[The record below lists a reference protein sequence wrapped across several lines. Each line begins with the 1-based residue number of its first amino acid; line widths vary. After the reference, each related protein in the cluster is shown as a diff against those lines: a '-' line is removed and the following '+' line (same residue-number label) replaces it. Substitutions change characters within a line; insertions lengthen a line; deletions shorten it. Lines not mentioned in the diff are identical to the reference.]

1 MFECIKQSLRAIR
14 QSRLKAFLTV
24 GGIAIGVSSV
34 VIISSIGEMGKSA
47 IDNQLTDMGMDS
59 FVVTGTE
66 SNFDG
71 LWEKD
76 LETLK
81 SVPDVRN
88 AMPLINYFTEI
99 SSRGENSPAMI
110 WGVNED
116 ADDVIELKTVSGR
129 LINKSD
135 VLSARKVCVVDEQ
148 IAMNRYKR
156 NTIVGKEI
164 GISING
170 RVENFEV
177 IGVVSN
183 GVNLLQNMFGDLVP
197 SFVYIPYTTLSEE
210 TNNRY
215 FTQIA
220 VKLDDGTDS
229 DSAFNALSHA
239 VLCQR
244 DEKTEIRVENLLKQ
258 KSQMNKIA
266 DITSKALSIVAG
278 ISLVVSGLSVMT
290 VMLVSVKERLEE
302 KKYFKEHRQKI
313 KLTPADIVFNIFN
326 YLFFALFTL
335 SCFFPFYYIF
345 INTISSNEL
354 VVKGLITFWPRE
366 LTISNYTSLGQV
378 NDLWNSLGITILRT
392 VIGTAFMVFASAL
405 AGYLMTKQE
414 MWHRKIWY
422 RFLVITM
429 YFNAGLVPGYLNLL
443 MLGLTENYLVY
454 IIPAIVQPY
463 NIILVKTSM
472 N

>member
-1 MFECIKQSLRAIR
+1 MFECIKQSLRVIGK
-14 QSRLKAFLTV
+14 SRLKAFLTV

-47 IDNQLTDMGMDS
+47 VDNQLTDMGMDS

-290 VMLVSVKERLEE
+290 VMLVSVKERTREIGI
-302 KKYFKEHRQKI
+302 KKSIGAKNSDI
-313 KLTPADIVFNIFN
+313 LTEFLTESV
-326 YLFFALFTL
+326 
-335 SCFFPFYYIF
+335 
-345 INTISSNEL
+345 
-354 VVKGLITFWPRE
+354 LIT
-366 LTISNYTSLGQV
+366 LIG
-378 NDLWNSLGITILRT
+378 GI
-392 VIGTAFMVFASAL
+392 IGLLSGLVFSAL
-405 AGYLMTKQE
+405 AGFITGLPSFME
-414 MWHRKIWY
+414 AEGIIFVLFFVM
-422 RFLVITM
+422 VIGAVFGA
-429 YFNAGLVPGYLNLL
+429 Y
-443 MLGLTENYLVY
+443 
-454 IIPAIVQPY
+454 PAYKASRLSPVEA
-463 NIILVKTSM
+463 LRSE
-472 N
+472 

>member
-1 MFECIKQSLRAIR
+1 MFECIKQSLRVIGK
-14 QSRLKAFLTV
+14 SRLKAFLTV

-47 IDNQLTDMGMDS
+47 VDNQLTDMGMDS

-170 RVENFEV
+170 RIENFEV

-290 VMLVSVKERLEE
+290 VMLVSVKERTREIGI
-302 KKYFKEHRQKI
+302 KKSIGAKNSDI
-313 KLTPADIVFNIFN
+313 LTEFLTESV
-326 YLFFALFTL
+326 
-335 SCFFPFYYIF
+335 
-345 INTISSNEL
+345 
-354 VVKGLITFWPRE
+354 LIT
-366 LTISNYTSLGQV
+366 LIG
-378 NDLWNSLGITILRT
+378 GI
-392 VIGTAFMVFASAL
+392 IGLLSGLVFSAL
-405 AGYLMTKQE
+405 AGFITGLPSFMGIE
-414 MWHRKIWY
+414 GIAFVLIFVM
-422 RFLVITM
+422 VIGAVFGA
-429 YFNAGLVPGYLNLL
+429 Y
-443 MLGLTENYLVY
+443 
-454 IIPAIVQPY
+454 PAYKASRLSPVEA
-463 NIILVKTSM
+463 LRSE
-472 N
+472 

>member
-1 MFECIKQSLRAIR
+1 M
-14 QSRLKAFLTV
+14 KAFLTV

-47 IDNQLTDMGMDS
+47 VDNQLTDMGMDS

-135 VLSARKVCVVDEQ
+135 VLSAKKVCVVDEQ

-290 VMLVSVKERLEE
+290 VMLVSVKERTREIGI
-302 KKYFKEHRQKI
+302 KKSIGAKNSDI
-313 KLTPADIVFNIFN
+313 LTEFLTESV
-326 YLFFALFTL
+326 
-335 SCFFPFYYIF
+335 
-345 INTISSNEL
+345 
-354 VVKGLITFWPRE
+354 LIT
-366 LTISNYTSLGQV
+366 LIG
-378 NDLWNSLGITILRT
+378 GI
-392 VIGTAFMVFASAL
+392 IGLLSGLVFSAL
-405 AGYLMTKQE
+405 AGFITGLPSFME
-414 MWHRKIWY
+414 AEGIIFVLFFVM
-422 RFLVITM
+422 VIGAVFGA
-429 YFNAGLVPGYLNLL
+429 Y
-443 MLGLTENYLVY
+443 
-454 IIPAIVQPY
+454 PAYKASRLSPVEA
-463 NIILVKTSM
+463 LRSE
-472 N
+472 

>member
-1 MFECIKQSLRAIR
+1 MFECIKQSLRVIGK
-14 QSRLKAFLTV
+14 SRLKAFLTV

-47 IDNQLTDMGMDS
+47 VDNQLTDMGMDS

-135 VLSARKVCVVDEQ
+135 VLSSKKVCVVDEQ
-148 IAMNRYKR
+148 IAMDRYKR

-290 VMLVSVKERLEE
+290 VMLVSVKERTREIGI
-302 KKYFKEHRQKI
+302 KKSIGAKNYDI
-313 KLTPADIVFNIFN
+313 LTEFLTESVLITLIGGITGL
-326 YLFFALFTL
+326 LFGISVSTL
-335 SCFFPFYYIF
+335 A
-345 INTISSNEL
+345 
-354 VVKGLITFWPRE
+354 GLITGLPSFMGME
-366 LTISNYTSLGQV
+366 
-378 NDLWNSLGITILRT
+378 GIIFVLIFVMAIGAIFGAYPAYKASKLNPVEALR
-392 VIGTAFMVFASAL
+392 S
-405 AGYLMTKQE
+405 E
-414 MWHRKIWY
+414 
-422 RFLVITM
+422 
-429 YFNAGLVPGYLNLL
+429 
-443 MLGLTENYLVY
+443 
-454 IIPAIVQPY
+454 
-463 NIILVKTSM
+463 
-472 N
+472 

>member
-1 MFECIKQSLRAIR
+1 MFECIKQSLRVIGK
-14 QSRLKAFLTV
+14 SRLKAFLTV

-47 IDNQLTDMGMDS
+47 VDNQLTDMGMDS

-229 DSAFNALSHA
+229 DTAFNALSHA

-290 VMLVSVKERLEE
+290 VMLVSVKERTREIGI
-302 KKYFKEHRQKI
+302 KKSIGAKNSDI
-313 KLTPADIVFNIFN
+313 LTEFLTESV
-326 YLFFALFTL
+326 
-335 SCFFPFYYIF
+335 
-345 INTISSNEL
+345 
-354 VVKGLITFWPRE
+354 LIT
-366 LTISNYTSLGQV
+366 LIG
-378 NDLWNSLGITILRT
+378 GI
-392 VIGTAFMVFASAL
+392 IGLLSGLVFSAL
-405 AGYLMTKQE
+405 AGFITGLPSFME
-414 MWHRKIWY
+414 AEGIIFVLFFVM
-422 RFLVITM
+422 VIGAVFGA
-429 YFNAGLVPGYLNLL
+429 Y
-443 MLGLTENYLVY
+443 
-454 IIPAIVQPY
+454 PAYKASRLSPVEA
-463 NIILVKTSM
+463 LRSE
-472 N
+472 

>member
-1 MFECIKQSLRAIR
+1 MFECIKQSLRVIGK
-14 QSRLKAFLTV
+14 SRLKAFLTV

-47 IDNQLTDMGMDS
+47 VDNQLTDMGMDS

-71 LWEKD
+71 LWESD

-99 SSRGENSPAMI
+99 SMIGENSPAMI

-135 VLSARKVCVVDEQ
+135 VLSSKKVCVVDEQ
-148 IAMNRYKR
+148 IAMDRYKR

-290 VMLVSVKERLEE
+290 VMLVSVKERTREIGI
-302 KKYFKEHRQKI
+302 KKSIGAKNSDI
-313 KLTPADIVFNIFN
+313 LTEFLTESV
-326 YLFFALFTL
+326 
-335 SCFFPFYYIF
+335 
-345 INTISSNEL
+345 
-354 VVKGLITFWPRE
+354 LIT
-366 LTISNYTSLGQV
+366 LIG
-378 NDLWNSLGITILRT
+378 G
-392 VIGTAFMVFASAL
+392 VIGLLSGLVFSAL
-405 AGYLMTKQE
+405 AGFITGLPSFME
-414 MWHRKIWY
+414 AEGIIFVLFFVM
-422 RFLVITM
+422 VIGAVFGA
-429 YFNAGLVPGYLNLL
+429 Y
-443 MLGLTENYLVY
+443 
-454 IIPAIVQPY
+454 PAYKASRLSPVEA
-463 NIILVKTSM
+463 LRSE
-472 N
+472 

>member
-1 MFECIKQSLRAIR
+1 MFECIKQSLRVIGK
-14 QSRLKAFLTV
+14 SRLKAFLTV

-47 IDNQLTDMGMDS
+47 VDNQLTDMGMDS

-135 VLSARKVCVVDEQ
+135 VLSSKKVCVVDEQ
-148 IAMNRYKR
+148 IAMDRYKR

-177 IGVVSN
+177 VGVVSN

-229 DSAFNALSHA
+229 DTAFNALSHA

-290 VMLVSVKERLEE
+290 VMLVSVKERTREIGI
-302 KKYFKEHRQKI
+302 KKSIGAKNYDI
-313 KLTPADIVFNIFN
+313 LTEFLTESVLITLIGGITGL
-326 YLFFALFTL
+326 LFGISVSTL
-335 SCFFPFYYIF
+335 A
-345 INTISSNEL
+345 
-354 VVKGLITFWPRE
+354 GLITGLPSFMGME
-366 LTISNYTSLGQV
+366 
-378 NDLWNSLGITILRT
+378 GIIFVLIFVMAIGAIFGAYPAYKASKLNPVEALR
-392 VIGTAFMVFASAL
+392 S
-405 AGYLMTKQE
+405 E
-414 MWHRKIWY
+414 
-422 RFLVITM
+422 
-429 YFNAGLVPGYLNLL
+429 
-443 MLGLTENYLVY
+443 
-454 IIPAIVQPY
+454 
-463 NIILVKTSM
+463 
-472 N
+472 

>member
-1 MFECIKQSLRAIR
+1 MFECIKQSLRVIGK
-14 QSRLKAFLTV
+14 SRLKAFLTV

-47 IDNQLTDMGMDS
+47 VDNQLTDMGMDS

-71 LWEKD
+71 LWEDD

-135 VLSARKVCVVDEQ
+135 VLSSKKVCVVDEQ
-148 IAMNRYKR
+148 IAMDRYKR

-220 VKLDDGTDS
+220 VKLDDETDS

-290 VMLVSVKERLEE
+290 VMLVSVKERTREIGI
-302 KKYFKEHRQKI
+302 KKSIGAKNYDI
-313 KLTPADIVFNIFN
+313 LTEFLTESVLITLIGGIIGLLFGLSVSAVAGFITGLPSFMGIEGIAFVLIFVMAIG
-326 YLFFALFTL
+326 ALFGAYPAYKASKL
-335 SCFFPFYYIF
+335 NPV
-345 INTISSNEL
+345 EA
-354 VVKGLITFWPRE
+354 
-366 LTISNYTSLGQV
+366 
-378 NDLWNSLGITILRT
+378 LR
-392 VIGTAFMVFASAL
+392 S
-405 AGYLMTKQE
+405 E
-414 MWHRKIWY
+414 
-422 RFLVITM
+422 
-429 YFNAGLVPGYLNLL
+429 
-443 MLGLTENYLVY
+443 
-454 IIPAIVQPY
+454 
-463 NIILVKTSM
+463 
-472 N
+472 

>member
-1 MFECIKQSLRAIR
+1 MFECIKQSFRVIGK
-14 QSRLKAFLTV
+14 SRLKAFLTV

-47 IDNQLTDMGMDS
+47 VDNQLTDMGMDS

-71 LWEKD
+71 LWEAD
-76 LETLK
+76 LATLK

-99 SSRGENSPAMI
+99 SMRGENSPAMI

-135 VLSARKVCVVDEQ
+135 VLSSKKVCVVDEQ

-220 VKLDDGTDS
+220 VKLDDETDS

-290 VMLVSVKERLEE
+290 VMLVSVKERTREIGI
-302 KKYFKEHRQKI
+302 KKSIGAKNYDI
-313 KLTPADIVFNIFN
+313 LTEFLTESV
-326 YLFFALFTL
+326 
-335 SCFFPFYYIF
+335 
-345 INTISSNEL
+345 
-354 VVKGLITFWPRE
+354 LITLIGGIIGLLFG
-366 LTISNYTSLGQV
+366 ISVSAVAGFITGLPSFM
-378 NDLWNSLGITILRT
+378 GIEGIAFVLIFVMLVGAVFGAYPAYKASKLSPVEALR
-392 VIGTAFMVFASAL
+392 S
-405 AGYLMTKQE
+405 E
-414 MWHRKIWY
+414 
-422 RFLVITM
+422 
-429 YFNAGLVPGYLNLL
+429 
-443 MLGLTENYLVY
+443 
-454 IIPAIVQPY
+454 
-463 NIILVKTSM
+463 
-472 N
+472 

>member
-1 MFECIKQSLRAIR
+1 MFECIKQSLRVIGK
-14 QSRLKAFLTV
+14 SRLKAFLTV

-47 IDNQLTDMGMDS
+47 VDNQLTDMGMDS

-135 VLSARKVCVVDEQ
+135 VLSAKKVCVVDEQ

-229 DSAFNALSHA
+229 DTAFNALSHA

-290 VMLVSVKERLEE
+290 VMLVSVKERTREIGI
-302 KKYFKEHRQKI
+302 KKSIGAKNSDI
-313 KLTPADIVFNIFN
+313 LTEFLTESV
-326 YLFFALFTL
+326 
-335 SCFFPFYYIF
+335 
-345 INTISSNEL
+345 
-354 VVKGLITFWPRE
+354 LIT
-366 LTISNYTSLGQV
+366 LIG
-378 NDLWNSLGITILRT
+378 G
-392 VIGTAFMVFASAL
+392 VIGLLSGLVFSAL
-405 AGYLMTKQE
+405 AGFITGLPSFME
-414 MWHRKIWY
+414 AEGIIFVLFFVM
-422 RFLVITM
+422 VIGAVFGA
-429 YFNAGLVPGYLNLL
+429 Y
-443 MLGLTENYLVY
+443 
-454 IIPAIVQPY
+454 PAYKASRLSPVEA
-463 NIILVKTSM
+463 LRSE
-472 N
+472 

>member
-1 MFECIKQSLRAIR
+1 MFECIKQSLRVIGK
-14 QSRLKAFLTV
+14 SRLKAFLTV

-47 IDNQLTDMGMDS
+47 VDNQLTDMGMDS

-99 SSRGENSPAMI
+99 SMRGENSPAMI

-135 VLSARKVCVVDEQ
+135 VLSSKKVCVVDEQ

-220 VKLDDGTDS
+220 VKLDDETDS

-290 VMLVSVKERLEE
+290 VMLVSVKERTREIGI
-302 KKYFKEHRQKI
+302 KKSIGAKNYDI
-313 KLTPADIVFNIFN
+313 LTEFLTESV
-326 YLFFALFTL
+326 
-335 SCFFPFYYIF
+335 
-345 INTISSNEL
+345 
-354 VVKGLITFWPRE
+354 LIT
-366 LTISNYTSLGQV
+366 LIG
-378 NDLWNSLGITILRT
+378 GIIGLLFGLSVSAVAGFITGLPSFMGIEGIAFVLIFVMLVGAVFGAYPAYKASKLSPVEALR
-392 VIGTAFMVFASAL
+392 S
-405 AGYLMTKQE
+405 E
-414 MWHRKIWY
+414 
-422 RFLVITM
+422 
-429 YFNAGLVPGYLNLL
+429 
-443 MLGLTENYLVY
+443 
-454 IIPAIVQPY
+454 
-463 NIILVKTSM
+463 
-472 N
+472 

>member
-59 FVVTGTE
+59 FVVTGSE
-66 SNFDG
+66 NNFDG
-71 LWEKD
+71 LWEED

-88 AMPLINYFTEI
+88 AMPLINYYTEI

-129 LINKSD
+129 LINKGD
-135 VLSARKVCVVDEQ
+135 VLSSKKVCVVDEQ

-197 SFVYIPYTTLSEE
+197 SFVYVPYTTLSEE

-220 VKLDDGTDS
+220 VKLDDETDS
-229 DSAFNALSHA
+229 DSVSNALSHA
-239 VLCQR
+239 VLCAR

-266 DITSKALSIVAG
+266 DITSKALGIIAG

-290 VMLVSVKERLEE
+290 VMLVSVKERTREIGI
-302 KKYFKEHRQKI
+302 KKSIGAENSDI
-313 KLTPADIVFNIFN
+313 LTEFLTESV
-326 YLFFALFTL
+326 
-335 SCFFPFYYIF
+335 
-345 INTISSNEL
+345 
-354 VVKGLITFWPRE
+354 LITLIGGIIGLSFG
-366 LTISNYTSLGQV
+366 LLVSSLAGFITG
-378 NDLWNSLGITILRT
+378 LPSFMGIKGI
-392 VIGTAFMVFASAL
+392 AFMLAFVIFVGAVFGAYPAYKASKLSPVEAL
-405 AGYLMTKQE
+405 RSE
-414 MWHRKIWY
+414 
-422 RFLVITM
+422 
-429 YFNAGLVPGYLNLL
+429 
-443 MLGLTENYLVY
+443 
-454 IIPAIVQPY
+454 
-463 NIILVKTSM
+463 
-472 N
+472 

>member
-1 MFECIKQSLRAIR
+1 MFECIKQSLRVIGK
-14 QSRLKAFLTV
+14 SRLKAFLTV

-47 IDNQLTDMGMDS
+47 VDNQLTDMGMDS

-81 SVPDVRN
+81 NVPDVRN

-135 VLSARKVCVVDEQ
+135 VLSAKKVCVVDEQ
-148 IAMNRYKR
+148 IAMNRYRR

-220 VKLDDGTDS
+220 VKLHDETDS

-290 VMLVSVKERLEE
+290 VMLVSVKERTREIGI
-302 KKYFKEHRQKI
+302 KKSIGAKNSDI
-313 KLTPADIVFNIFN
+313 LTEFLTESV
-326 YLFFALFTL
+326 
-335 SCFFPFYYIF
+335 
-345 INTISSNEL
+345 
-354 VVKGLITFWPRE
+354 LIT
-366 LTISNYTSLGQV
+366 LIG
-378 NDLWNSLGITILRT
+378 GI
-392 VIGTAFMVFASAL
+392 IGLLSGLVFSAL
-405 AGYLMTKQE
+405 AGFITGLPSFME
-414 MWHRKIWY
+414 AEGIIFVLFFVM
-422 RFLVITM
+422 VIGAVFGA
-429 YFNAGLVPGYLNLL
+429 Y
-443 MLGLTENYLVY
+443 
-454 IIPAIVQPY
+454 PAYKASRLSPVES
-463 NIILVKTSM
+463 LRSE
-472 N
+472 

>member
-1 MFECIKQSLRAIR
+1 MFECIKQSLRVIGK
-14 QSRLKAFLTV
+14 SRLKAFLTV

-47 IDNQLTDMGMDS
+47 VDNQLTDMGMDS

-220 VKLDDGTDS
+220 VKLDDETDS
-229 DSAFNALSHA
+229 DTAFNALSHA

-290 VMLVSVKERLEE
+290 VMLVSVKERTREIGI
-302 KKYFKEHRQKI
+302 KKSIGAKNSDI
-313 KLTPADIVFNIFN
+313 LTEFLTESV
-326 YLFFALFTL
+326 
-335 SCFFPFYYIF
+335 
-345 INTISSNEL
+345 
-354 VVKGLITFWPRE
+354 LIT
-366 LTISNYTSLGQV
+366 LIG
-378 NDLWNSLGITILRT
+378 GI
-392 VIGTAFMVFASAL
+392 IGLLSGLVFSAL
-405 AGYLMTKQE
+405 AGFITGLPSFMGIE
-414 MWHRKIWY
+414 GIFFVLFFVM
-422 RFLVITM
+422 VIGAVFGA
-429 YFNAGLVPGYLNLL
+429 Y
-443 MLGLTENYLVY
+443 
-454 IIPAIVQPY
+454 PAYKASRLSPVEA
-463 NIILVKTSM
+463 LRSE
-472 N
+472 

>member
-1 MFECIKQSLRAIR
+1 MFECIKQSLRVIGK
-14 QSRLKAFLTV
+14 SRLKAFLTV

-47 IDNQLTDMGMDS
+47 VDNQLTDMGMDS

-71 LWEKD
+71 LWESD

-290 VMLVSVKERLEE
+290 VMLVSVKERTREIGI
-302 KKYFKEHRQKI
+302 KKSIGAKNSDI
-313 KLTPADIVFNIFN
+313 LTEFLTESV
-326 YLFFALFTL
+326 
-335 SCFFPFYYIF
+335 
-345 INTISSNEL
+345 
-354 VVKGLITFWPRE
+354 LIT
-366 LTISNYTSLGQV
+366 LIG
-378 NDLWNSLGITILRT
+378 G
-392 VIGTAFMVFASAL
+392 VIGLLSGLVFSAL
-405 AGYLMTKQE
+405 AGFITGLPSFME
-414 MWHRKIWY
+414 AEGIIFVLFFVM
-422 RFLVITM
+422 VIGAVFGA
-429 YFNAGLVPGYLNLL
+429 Y
-443 MLGLTENYLVY
+443 
-454 IIPAIVQPY
+454 PAYKASRLSPVEA
-463 NIILVKTSM
+463 LRSE
-472 N
+472 